1 MVCTVSMV
9 RTIFTVRTVFAC
21 SLLVLVAASAG
32 CRMCASPYDY
42 CGPTSTGE
50 CGQGCCPNARQGS
63 ILSPGAQPMQ
73 YEMQPAPGMEPTL
86 AASIQSGEA
95 KRMPGVEEPVGQID
109 VAVWNPLAGR
119 SPR

>member
-1 MVCTVSMV
+1 MV
-9 RTIFTVRTVFAC
+9 RTIFMVRTVFAC
-21 SLLVLVAASAG
+21 SLLVLVAATAG

-63 ILSPGAQPMQ
+63 ILSPGVQPME

-86 AASIQSGEA
+86 ASPIQSGGSERMA
-95 KRMPGVEEPVGQID
+95 KRMPSVEGPVKQLD
-109 VAVWNPLAGR
+109 VALWNPLTGG
-119 SPR
+119 SLQ